1 MYKKIGKHAI
11 DLAEKLKNIL
21 HEKNYRFYLESP
33 TNQQFVVVEDSFM
46 EKLSKKVS
54 FGYMESCDD
63 THSVIRFCTSWATD
77 EEDVE
82 RLIKM
87 L

>member
-1 MYKKIGKHAI
+1 
-11 DLAEKLKNIL
+11 
-21 HEKNYRFYLESP
+21 
-33 TNQQFVVVEDSFM
+33 M